1 VESDQIS
8 MKAARIAT
16 ENVELKSKL
25 DEAMTEKRIFEEKMH
40 LMETLISEKNNTDDV
55 AVLRS
60 ELQNV
65 QKIMVEDIG
74 EKKEK
79 KLEDLRSENE
89 ALKIE
94 VAKYICSLLRIF
106 QISHQTQ

>member
-1 VESDQIS
+1 MGDNAHARLVESDQIS
-8 MKAARIAT
+8 MKAAKIAT

-25 DEAMTEKRIFEEKMH
+25 DEALTEKRIFEEKMQ
-40 LMETLISEKNNTDDV
+40 LMETLVNEKNNTDDV
-55 AVLRS
+55 AVLRT

-94 VAKYICSLLRIF
+94 
-106 QISHQTQ
+106 